1 MSSRRLVVLA
11 SGAGSNLAA
20 LVEACRDPAY
30 GAEVVAV
37 GADRLGTGALE
48 IAARSQI
55 PTFVAAVADHP
66 DRATW
71 DVALTGAV
79 AAFTPDLVVSAGFLK
94 LVGSGF
100 LARFGGRYLN
110 THNALLPSFAG
121 IHGPRDA
128 LAYGVRISGATLFF
142 VDAGVDTGPIVA
154 QVGVPVQPD
163 DTVET
168 LTERIKIAERQQL
181 VDVVGR
187 LVREGWTITGRKV
200 TIP

>member
-37 GADRLGTGALE
+37 GADRPGTGALE

-55 PTFVAAVADHP
+55 PTFVVAVADHP

-71 DVALTGAV
+71 DIALTGTV

-100 LARFGGRYLN
+100 LARFGDRYLN

-121 IHGPRDA
+121 IRGPRDA